1 LIEEQAILEYM
12 LESAYR
18 PLRREELEATF
29 AIETSAQSEFH
40 ALLEKMEEEALIV
53 RTRTQCYGVPERM
66 DLVAGRLQVK
76 ARGFGFVVPLKEGET
91 DLYISA
97 SDLSGA
103 MDGDRVLVR
112 PKKTFGGTRREGE
125 IVRVV
130 KRARANLVGLLTTHG
145 GFGFVQPD
153 DKHLNQDIFVPG
165 DALHGAVD
173 GQKVVINITE
183 YPGQDGH
190 TSAAGEVVE
199 VLGFPNDPGVDI
211 LAIVRKFGLAEE
223 FAREVLDAA
232 ERIPH
237 EVDPEEVAR
246 RRDLRGEVIVT
257 IDGADAKDLD
267 DAVHV
272 RKLDNGNTL
281 LGVHIADVSYYV
293 REGSPLDKEA
303 YDRATSVYLVDR
315 VIPMLPPR
323 LSNGICSLNPR
334 VDRLTLTC
342 EMEWSPGLELVRH
355 EIYPSVIRTA
365 ERMTY
370 DDVRAILMHTD
381 ETVRERYESLIPL
394 FEELERLAMKLRK
407 RRMAR
412 GAIDFDF
419 AETKIRVNPEGTPL
433 AIDRRERSIA
443 EMIIEECMLAANET
457 VAEHFFWL
465 ELPFLY
471 RVHEAP
477 STEKMQT
484 LSEFVHYFGYHVK
497 ASGGE
502 VHPRALQGLLE
513 KVKGRKEE
521 TVISHLM
528 LRSMRQARYSAESLG
543 HFGLATDYYSHF
555 TSPIRR
561 YPDLMIH
568 RIIRDHF
575 SGALTDKRLAHLG
588 AIMAEV
594 AGHCSERE
602 RNAVDAE
609 RETDLVKKIEFM
621 QDKVGEE
628 FDGMISGVTG
638 FGLFVELDML
648 VEGLIHVSYLEDDY
662 YHFHENIYALI
673 GERTKRTYRI
683 GDRVRVRVHKA
694 NKETLTIDF
703 ALVEKLDVDDVDIL
717 EQAGIAAKESR
728 GGWGK
733 GRGEG
738 RGEVTARSAT
748 GRLAASGP
756 TRRMTGSSAQAAKR
770 SDAEVFGKNSDRNV
784 TRDQRRDGKVT
795 GSKGLGGSRRGQ
807 EAHRDKGRLTDP
819 ETSLLMKEPLQD
831 GRAEND
837 TSGKKRRRRKAR
849 VVVEGEPMEMFQS
862 VNERPEAAVGQPR
875 SKRKKD
881 SETAGSE
888 ILAIVETDQVVE
900 LIGEAADVESR
911 GGSDGGEV
919 KRKRRKRSRSKGR
932 AKAQLEGLIESGES
946 ARADGDAL
954 ARTDHAPGV
963 QVDAGVASDVLDKPK
978 AGKRRRRKKSGSGA
992 LGEVAGA
999 SGEERTLLPSSRKG
1013 VTARSEVAPAVAGE
1027 VAPAPAPTPASQT
1040 AATVAD
1046 RRDGKRRDRSQAASV
1061 RPTSA
1066 RPDHPEATRE
1076 NSPEEPA
1083 KRSFLVAKGGY
1094 AQGVAEKFETPRERK
1109 RRERDALRE
1118 MAQSYGVPVKDKGQ
1132 RPKRRP

>member
-1 LIEEQAILEYM
+1 MIEEQAILEYM

-29 AIETSAQSEFH
+29 AIEASAQAEFH

-53 RTRTQCYGVPERM
+53 RTRTQRYGVPERM

-112 PKKTFGGTRREGE
+112 PKKTFGGSRREGE

-165 DALHGAVD
+165 EALHGAVD
-173 GQKVVINITE
+173 GQKVVLNITE

-199 VLGFPNDPGVDI
+199 ILGFPNDPGVDI

-342 EMEWSPGLELVRH
+342 EMEWSPSLDLVRH
-355 EIYPSVIRTA
+355 EIYPSVIRTT

-381 ETVRERYESLIPL
+381 AAVRERYESLVPL

-419 AETKIRVNPEGTPL
+419 AETKILVNPEGTPL

-477 STEKMQT
+477 STEKMQS
-484 LSEFVHYFGYHVK
+484 LSEFVHHLGYHVK
-497 ASGGE
+497 AAGGE

-575 SGALTDKRLAHLG
+575 SGTLTEQRLAHLS

-694 NKETLTIDF
+694 NKETLAIDF
-703 ALVEKLDVDDVDIL
+703 ALVEKLDVDDADIL
-717 EQAGIAAKESR
+717 EQAGIAVKESR

-738 RGEVTARSAT
+738 RGESAGRSSA
-748 GRLAASGP
+748 GSRV
-756 TRRMTGSSAQAAKR
+756 TRRKNETSASAAKGSSRAG
-770 SDAEVFGKNSDRNV
+770 FGKTVVRDVRHDDRREV
-784 TRDQRRDGKVT
+784 KVT
-795 GSKGLGGSRRGQ
+795 GSKGLGGSRKAQ
-807 EAHRDKGRLTDP
+807 EAHRTKGRSLDP
-819 ETSLLMKEPLQD
+819 DQSLLTQDPLHESRSD
-831 GRAEND
+831 GE

-849 VVVEGEPMEMFQS
+849 VVVEGEGMEMFQGLG
-862 VNERPEAAVGQPR
+862 ERPETAVGQSR
-875 SKRKKD
+875 SIREKD
-881 SETAGSE
+881 SETAEVG
-888 ILAIVETDQVVE
+888 ILAIGETAQRTAFV
-900 LIGEAADVESR
+900 GEAADAESGVGGDVR
-911 GGSDGGEV
+911 GDGEV

-932 AKAQLEGLIESGES
+932 AKAQLEGLPESGES
-946 ARADGDAL
+946 SAASGDAL
-954 ARTDHAPGV
+954 KVNDRGRSVHVDEGV
-963 QVDAGVASDVLDKPK
+963 EADVSDKPK
-978 AGKRRRRKKSGSGA
+978 AGKRRRRKKNGLGA
-992 LGEVAGA
+992 GGEGA
-999 SGEERTLLPSSRKG
+999 RAIVDESALVQNSRPG
-1013 VTARSEVAPAVAGE
+1013 VNARGE
-1027 VAPAPAPTPASQT
+1027 VAPTVAAAVSAAPASRSAPS
-1040 AATVAD
+1040 VDD
-1046 RRDGKRRDRSQAASV
+1046 RRDGKRRERSESGPTRQ
-1061 RPTSA
+1061 TSA
-1066 RPDHPEATRE
+1066 RPNPSDDSRE
-1076 NSPEEPA
+1076 KPAEEPA

-1118 MAQSYGVPVKDKGQ
+1118 MAQSYGVPIKDKGQ